1 MKMKIKK
8 HGKVFYCSIKL
19 INNFTLNGCNLYT
32 QYQTFGKKEMVRDN
46 GNCKNLL
53 LPNHHLI
60 KNNPLHDAE
69 KLNAKELCSFSI
81 FFENIKPISQK
92 YFQDYFSGVQSV
104 WGDIYSLPR
113 IVMIDSELKHFQHK
127 ILHNVLHLNIKLFY
141 LL

>member
-1 MKMKIKK
+1 
-8 HGKVFYCSIKL
+8 
-19 INNFTLNGCNLYT
+19 
-32 QYQTFGKKEMVRDN
+32 MVRDN

-81 FFENIKPISQK
+81 FFENIKPTSQK

>member
-60 KNNPLHDAE
+60 KIIRYMMLKNLMLKNFVPFQ
-69 KLNAKELCSFSI
+69 FS
-81 FFENIKPISQK
+81 
-92 YFQDYFSGVQSV
+92 
-104 WGDIYSLPR
+104 L
-113 IVMIDSELKHFQHK
+113 K
-127 ILHNVLHLNIKLFY
+127 ILNPPHKNTFKITSVVCSQCGAIFTVFPE